1 MEMSFTHAFL
11 EHHNFCILSLGKK
24 NCKVLLE
31 WKKKKKESNVLQ
43 IFQAR
48 EKEYNKKKH

>member
-1 MEMSFTHAFL
+1 MEMSFTRAFL
-11 EHHNFCILSLGKK
+11 EYHNFCILSLRGK

-31 WKKKKKESNVLQ
+31 WEKKKKEINVLQ

-48 EKEYNKKKH
+48 GKEYNKKKH